1 MVMFFDVNCCLVLMR
16 QCDSGGARPV
26 TVNLGLMGPLRPKV
40 AQRPSE
46 RSLGRILGP
55 KPEPAV

>member
-1 MVMFFDVNCCLVLMR
+1 MR
-16 QCDSGGARPV
+16 QCDGGGVRPV

-55 KPEPAV
+55 KPAPAV